1 MLVYLSIHYTPI
13 CFKILKTV
21 AKFLSEFKLRQLE
34 KRFNLNI
41 IIRTWELNLS
51 NSTIKSLQK
60 YYIKYKR
67 KSPDLCSFIVTPKN
81 KYLKKLQNV
90 YKNHFKCLKN
100 IKYQ

>member
-1 MLVYLSIHYTPI
+1 MLVHLAIHYTHI

-34 KRFNLNI
+34 KHFNLNI
-41 IIRTWELNLS
+41 IIRTWELNLI

-67 KSPDLCSFIVTPKN
+67 KSPDLC
-81 KYLKKLQNV
+81 
-90 YKNHFKCLKN
+90 
-100 IKYQ
+100 